1 MVNGN
6 GGVWNLEEDETT
18 KCEATG
24 SVRAVFSTGDGDLPL
39 TNINLVGG
47 IKHFLFSPI
56 YGIILP
62 ID

>member
-24 SVRAVFSTGDGDLPL
+24 SVRAVFQLEMA
-39 TNINLVGG
+39 
-47 IKHFLFSPI
+47 I
-56 YGIILP
+56 YHLP
-62 ID
+62 ILIWLVVSNIFYFPQYMG